1 MSKAYD
7 RYLEEHAANVAKG
20 FEWLSEHIPSVI
32 DGDPFGRIA
41 SIYDRAKT
49 CCCVTHDASKTDA
62 DEYDAYDDHFYGT
75 RSGSPSE
82 VKEFNKAWL
91 HHIHNNPHHWQY
103 WCIINDDPKDGGITC
118 VEMPRWYVIEMICD
132 WWSFSWKKDNLYEIF
147 DWYEERKDHIK
158 LHNNT
163 RKLVETILDQMKKK
177 LLQENGG
184 FTE

>member
-7 RYLEEHAANVAKG
+7 NYLKEHTANVAKG
-20 FEWLSEHIPSVI
+20 FEWLGANIPWVI
-32 DGDPFGRIA
+32 DG
-41 SIYDRAKT
+41 SIGGDQKLYERAKT
-49 CCCVTHDASKTDA
+49 LCCVTHDASKTDA
-62 DEYDAYDDHFYGT
+62 DEYDAYDDHFYGP

-91 HHIHNNPHHWQY
+91 HHIHHNPHHWQY
-103 WCIINDDPKDGGITC
+103 WCIINDDPKEGITC

-158 LHNNT
+158 LHDNT
-163 RKLVETILDQMKKK
+163 RKLVESILDQMKKK
-177 LLQENGG
+177 LLEENGG